1 MASRLSRPS
10 PASFAAGCTI
20 DVLSPD
26 SGEYPVRSDPYR
38 LFPRSPRRPP
48 APPVDVEDI
57 AGVLRR
63 SDNVGFKAI
72 FTAFYVALVN
82 YASVVVDSRE
92 DAEDVVQSVFTTLWC
107 HRETLDITSCS
118 SLYLYS
124 AVRHRA
130 YDVLRQRATRSR
142 AHTTAEQTGA
152 PAASP
157 GVEPDPVAGASERE
171 TELLATVEL
180 AVAALPERRR
190 RALILRYKCE
200 LPERAIAELLEV
212 EVGTVH
218 THLRLALKSLRQE
231 LGELRRDD

>member
-1 MASRLSRPS
+1 
-10 PASFAAGCTI
+10 
-20 DVLSPD
+20 
-26 SGEYPVRSDPYR
+26 VRSDSYH
-38 LFPRSPRRPP
+38 LFPRIPRRPP
-48 APPVDVEDI
+48 ASPPVDVEDL

-63 SDNVGFKAI
+63 NDGVGFKAI
-72 FTAFYVALVN
+72 FTAFYVSLVG
-82 YASVVVDSRE
+82 YAAVLVDSRE
-92 DAEDVVQSVFTTLWC
+92 DAEDVVQSVFTSLWC
-107 HRETLDITSCS
+107 HRQALDVGAKS

-130 YDVLRQRATRSR
+130 YDVLRQRVTRSR

-152 PAASP
+152 PAANTD
-157 GVEPDPVAGASERE
+157 VEPDPVAGATERE
-171 TELLATVEL
+171 TELLTTVEV

-218 THLRLALKSLRQE
+218 THLRLALRSLRQE
-231 LGELRRDD
+231 LGELRRDE

>member
-26 SGEYPVRSDPYR
+26 SGEYPVRSDLNR
-38 LFPRSPRRPP
+38 LFPRGPRRPP
-48 APPVDVEDI
+48 APPVYVEDL

-72 FTAFYVALVN
+72 FAAFYVALVN
-82 YASVVVDSRE
+82 YASVVVDSQE

-107 HRETLDITSCS
+107 HRQTLDITSRS

-152 PAASP
+152 PAVSP
-157 GVEPDPVAGASERE
+157 EVKPDPIAGASERE

>member
-1 MASRLSRPS
+1 
-10 PASFAAGCTI
+10 
-20 DVLSPD
+20 V
-26 SGEYPVRSDPYR
+26 
-38 LFPRSPRRPP
+38 
-48 APPVDVEDI
+48 PPVDVDDL

-72 FTAFYVALVN
+72 FAAFYVALVN

-107 HRETLDITSCS
+107 HRQTLDITSSS

-142 AHTTAEQTGA
+142 ALTTAEQTGA
-152 PAASP
+152 PAANP
-157 GVEPDPVAGASERE
+157 EVKPDPIAGASERE

-218 THLRLALKSLRQE
+218 THLRLALKSLRRE
-231 LGELRRDD
+231 LGELRRDG

>member
-26 SGEYPVRSDPYR
+26 NGEYPVRSDPYR
-38 LFPRSPRRPP
+38 LFSRSPRRPP
-48 APPVDVEDI
+48 APPVDVEDL
-57 AGVLRR
+57 ASVLQR

-72 FTAFYVALVN
+72 FNAFYVALVN

-92 DAEDVVQSVFTTLWC
+92 DAEDVVQSVFTTVWC
-107 HRETLDITSCS
+107 HRQNLGITSSS

-152 PAASP
+152 PSASP
-157 GVEPDPVAGASERE
+157 EVEPDPVAGASERE

-231 LGELRRDD
+231 LGELHRDD